1 MRINK
6 TAISVFAIALVQLGT
21 PALAQTANATP
32 AAAPTAVA
40 EVDQNAAI
48 TAFFEEYDAQQL
60 ALSPLGKSYRG
71 IKDSDYG
78 RWGDFSAAGEM
89 RAHEA
94 ERSALKEM
102 RARFDP
108 AKLSPENR
116 LSYRLFE
123 KRAERSE
130 AAYTYND
137 YGYVFD
143 QMNGAQSQLP
153 AFLINIHRVD
163 NKSDARAYVSRL
175 YGLGPGMMEAIAQ
188 AKTRA
193 AQGILPP
200 KWVYPYVI
208 NDARNVIT
216 GAPFGDGPDAP
227 LFADFKA
234 KVAKLNI
241 SQIEKDLLVA
251 DAAHALNASVKPAY
265 EALISEMTAQEKVA
279 GTDDGVWRFKDGAG
293 YYAERLANY
302 TTTNMT
308 PDEIHNLGLAQV
320 ARIHKEMGVVQKKMG
335 VKGDLQAFFN
345 YMRTEPKF
353 YAPET
358 AEGRALYLSE
368 TQKAQDAITPLLP
381 KWFGVL
387 PKAPLV
393 VKPVEA
399 FREKSAGKAFYQR
412 PSPDGS
418 RPGTYYANLYKMAD
432 MPLTEVEAL
441 FYHEGVPGHHLQLA
455 IQTELKDVPA
465 FRQFGGVTAYSEGW
479 GLYSEKLAKDM
490 GLYTDP
496 ARDFGRLQLELH
508 RAIRL
513 VVDSGLHHKRWT
525 REKAIK
531 YVEDNSADAPGGI
544 VKAIERY
551 IIYPGQATAYMVG
564 RLKISE
570 LRDKAQKALGS
581 KFDVRGFHDTVLKS
595 GPVPLDVLEEQVD
608 AWIASRK

>member
-1 MRINK
+1 MRMTT
-6 TAISVFAIALVQLGT
+6 TALSAIAIALASVSA
-21 PALAQTANATP
+21 PALAQTP
-32 AAAPTAVA
+32 APVA
-40 EVDQNAAI
+40 MAETDQNAAI
-48 TAFFEEYDAQQL
+48 MAFFEEYDAQQL
-60 ALSPLGKSYRG
+60 ARSPLSKSYRG

-78 RWGDFSAAGEM
+78 RWDDGSEEAEA
-89 RAHEA
+89 RAYDA

-108 AKLSPENR
+108 AKLSPENQ
-116 LSYRLFE
+116 LSFRLFE
-123 KRAERSE
+123 KHAARSE
-130 AAYTYND
+130 AAFKYND

-143 QMNGAQSQLP
+143 QMNGAQSQIP
-153 AFLINIHRVD
+153 AFLINIHRID
-163 NKSDARAYVSRL
+163 TKSDARAYINRL
-175 YGLGPGMMEAIAQ
+175 YGIGPGMNDAIGQ
-188 AKTRA
+188 AKSRA
-193 AQGILPP
+193 AKGIMPP

-208 NDARNVIT
+208 NDSRNVIT
-216 GAPFGDGPDAP
+216 GAPFGEGPDAP
-227 LFADFKA
+227 LFADFKG
-234 KVAKLNI
+234 KVAKLAI
-241 SQIEKDLLVA
+241 SQTEKDLLIA
-251 DAAHALNASVKPAY
+251 DAAQALNASVKPAY
-265 EALISEMTAQEKVA
+265 EALIDEMTTQEKVA
-279 GTDDGVWRFKDGAG
+279 GTDDGIWRFTDGAG

-302 TTTNMT
+302 TTTDMT
-308 PDEIHNLGLAQV
+308 PDQIHNLGLAQV
-320 ARIHKEMGVVQKKMG
+320 ARIHKEMQAVQKKMG
-335 VKGDLQAFFN
+335 VKGDLKAYFN
-345 YMRTEPKF
+345 YMRTNPKF
-353 YAPET
+353 YAPEGD
-358 AEGRALYLSE
+358 EGAALYLAE
-368 TQKAQDAITPLLP
+368 TQKAYDAINPLLP

-393 VKPVEA
+393 VKRVEA

-412 PSPDGS
+412 PAPDGS
-418 RPGTYYANLYKMAD
+418 RPGTYYANLYKMSD
-432 MPLTEVEAL
+432 MPLTEADAL

-465 FRQFGGVTAYSEGW
+465 FRKFGGVTAYSEGW

-525 REKAIK
+525 RETAIK

-570 LRDKAQKALGS
+570 LRDKAQKALGP

-608 AWIASRK
+608 GWIAQRK

>member
-1 MRINK
+1 MRI
-6 TAISVFAIALVQLGT
+6 TQSALSAVAVALVYMAT
-21 PALAQTANATP
+21 PAIAQTA
-32 AAAPTAVA
+32 AAAPVVSA

-48 TAFFEEYDAQQL
+48 MAFFDEYDAQQL
-60 ALSPLGKSYRG
+60 ARSPLGKSYRG

-78 RWGDFSAAGEM
+78 KWDDGSDAAEA
-89 RAHEA
+89 RNYEA

-108 AKLSPENR
+108 AKLSPENK

-123 KRAERSE
+123 KRAARSE
-130 AAYTYND
+130 GAYKYND
-137 YGYVFD
+137 YGYIFD
-143 QMNGAQSQLP
+143 QMNGAQSQIP
-153 AFLINIHRVD
+153 AFLINIHRID
-163 NKSDARAYVSRL
+163 TKSDARAYVNRL
-175 YGLGPGMMEAIAQ
+175 YGIGPAMTEAVGQ

-193 AQGILPP
+193 AKGIMPP

-208 NDARNVIT
+208 ADSRNVIT
-216 GAPFGDGPDAP
+216 GAPFDGGPDAP

-234 KVAKLNI
+234 KVGKLKI
-241 SQIEKDLLVA
+241 TQIEKDILIA
-251 DAAHALNASVKPAY
+251 DAAQALTNAVKPAY
-265 EALISEMTAQEKVA
+265 EALIAEMTAQEKVA
-279 GTDDGVWRFKDGAG
+279 GTDDGVWRFPDGAG

-308 PDEIHNLGLAQV
+308 PDQIHNLGLAQV
-320 ARIHKEMGVVQKKMG
+320 ARIHKEMGVVQRKMG
-335 VKGDLQAFFN
+335 VKGDLQAFFK
-345 YMRTEPKF
+345 YMRTESKF

-358 AEGRALYLSE
+358 EEGRALYLSE

-381 KWFGVL
+381 QWFGIL

-412 PSPDGS
+412 PAPDGS

-525 REKAIK
+525 REQAIK

-570 LRDKAQKALGS
+570 LRGKAQKALGK
-581 KFDVRGFHDTVLKS
+581 KFDIRGFHDTVLKS

-608 AWIASRK
+608 AWVASRK

>member
-1 MRINK
+1 MRITQ
-6 TAISVFAIALVQLGT
+6 TALSAVAVALVYMAT
-21 PALAQTANATP
+21 PAIAQTA
-32 AAAPTAVA
+32 AAAPVA
-40 EVDQNAAI
+40 SVEVDQNAAI
-48 TAFFEEYDAQQL
+48 KAFFEEYDAQQL
-60 ALSPLGKSYRG
+60 ARSPLSKSYRG

-78 RWGDFSAAGEM
+78 KWDDGSDAAEA
-89 RAHEA
+89 RNYEA

-108 AKLSPENR
+108 AKLSPENK

-123 KRAERSE
+123 KRAARSE
-130 AAYTYND
+130 GAYKYND
-137 YGYVFD
+137 YGYIFD
-143 QMNGAQSQLP
+143 QMNGAQSQIP
-153 AFLINIHRVD
+153 AFLINIHRID
-163 NKSDARAYVSRL
+163 TKSDARAYVNRL
-175 YGLGPGMMEAIAQ
+175 FGIGPAMTEAVGQ

-193 AQGILPP
+193 AKGIMPP

-208 NDARNVIT
+208 ADSRNVIT
-216 GAPFGDGPDAP
+216 GAPFDGGPDAP

-234 KVAKLNI
+234 KVGKLKI
-241 SQIEKDLLVA
+241 TQIEKDILIA
-251 DAAHALNASVKPAY
+251 DAAQALTKAVKPAY
-265 EALISEMTAQEKVA
+265 EALIAEMTAQEKVA
-279 GTDDGVWRFKDGAG
+279 GTDDGVWRFPDGAG
-293 YYAERLANY
+293 YYAERIANY

-308 PDEIHNLGLAQV
+308 PDQIHELGLAQV

-335 VKGDLQAFFN
+335 VKGDLQAFFK

-358 AEGRALYLSE
+358 EEGRALYLSE

-381 KWFGVL
+381 KWFGIL

-412 PSPDGS
+412 PAPDGS

-525 REKAIK
+525 REQAIK

-570 LRDKAQKALGS
+570 LRGKAQKALGK
-581 KFDVRGFHDTVLKS
+581 KFDIRGFHDTVLKS

>member
-1 MRINK
+1 MRITK
-6 TAISVFAIALVQLGT
+6 IAISALAIAWVQLGT
-21 PALAQTANATP
+21 PAMAQTTAPAPAT
-32 AAAPTAVA
+32 AAV

-48 TAFFEEYDAQQL
+48 KAFFEEYDAQQL
-60 ALSPLGKSYRG
+60 ARSPLGKSYRG

-78 RWGDFSAAGEM
+78 KWDDGSDEAEARYYD
-89 RAHEA
+89 A

-102 RARFDP
+102 RARFNP
-108 AKLSPENR
+108 AKLNSENQ
-116 LSYRLFE
+116 LSFRLFE
-123 KRAERSE
+123 KRAARSE
-130 AAYTYND
+130 AAFKYND

-143 QMNGAQSQLP
+143 QMNGAQSQIP

-163 NKSDARAYVSRL
+163 TKSDARAYVNRL
-175 YGLGPGMMEAIAQ
+175 YGIGPAMTQAISQ
-188 AKTRA
+188 AKARA
-193 AQGILPP
+193 AKGIMPP
-200 KWVYPYVI
+200 KWVFPYVI
-208 NDARNVIT
+208 SDARNVIS

-227 LFADFKA
+227 LYADFKG
-234 KVAKLNI
+234 KVAKLKI
-241 SQIEKDLLVA
+241 SQTEKDLLIA
-251 DAAHALNASVKPAY
+251 DAAQALNASVKPAY
-265 EALISEMTAQEKVA
+265 EALIAEMRAQEKVA
-279 GTDDGVWRFKDGAG
+279 GTDDGVWRFPDGAG
-293 YYAERLANY
+293 YYAERLSNY

-308 PDEIHNLGLAQV
+308 PDQIHNLGLAQV
-320 ARIHKEMGVVQKKMG
+320 ARIHKEMRVVQKKMA
-335 VKGDLQAFFN
+335 VKGDLQAFFK

-368 TQKAQDAITPLLP
+368 TQKAQDAVTPLLP

-418 RPGTYYANLYKMAD
+418 RPGTYYANLYTMAD

-525 REKAIK
+525 REQAIK

-570 LRDKAQKALGS
+570 LRDKAQKALGK
-581 KFDVRGFHDTVLKS
+581 KFDIRGFHDTVLKS

-608 AWIASRK
+608 AWIATRK

>member
-6 TAISVFAIALVQLGT
+6 TAISAVAIALVHIGT
-21 PALAQTANATP
+21 PALAQTANAAP
-32 AAAPTAVA
+32 VAAPAAVA

-48 TAFFEEYDAQQL
+48 KAFFEEYDAQQL

-78 RWGDFSAAGEM
+78 RWGDFSNAGEM
-89 RAHEA
+89 RANDA

-130 AAYTYND
+130 AAFTYND

-188 AKTRA
+188 AKSRA

-200 KWVYPYVI
+200 KWVFPYVI

-241 SQIEKDLLVA
+241 SQIEKDLLIA
-251 DAAHALNASVKPAY
+251 DAAQALNASVKPAY

-412 PSPDGS
+412 PAPDGS

-551 IIYPGQATAYMVG
+551 IIFPGQATAYMVG

-570 LRDKAQKALGS
+570 LRDKAQKALGP

-608 AWIASRK
+608 AWIAVRK

>member
-1 MRINK
+1 MRLK
-6 TAISVFAIALVQLGT
+6 TTISALAIAFASVSA
-21 PALAQTANATP
+21 PAYAQTA
-32 AAAPTAVA
+32 AAAAAT
-40 EVDQNAAI
+40 ETDQNAAI
-48 TAFFEEYDAQQL
+48 MAFFEEYDAEQL
-60 ALSPLGKSYRG
+60 ARSPLSKSYRG
-71 IKDSDYG
+71 IKDGDYG
-78 RWGDFSAAGEM
+78 KWDDGSDEAEA
-89 RAHEA
+89 RANDA

-102 RARFDP
+102 KARFDP

-123 KRAERSE
+123 KRAARTE
-130 AAYTYND
+130 AAFKYND

-143 QMNGAQSQLP
+143 QMNGAQSQIP
-153 AFLINIHRVD
+153 AFLINIHRID
-163 NKSDARAYVSRL
+163 TKSDARAYVNRL
-175 YGLGPGMMEAIAQ
+175 YGIGPGLTEAIGQ
-188 AKTRA
+188 AKARA
-193 AQGILPP
+193 AKGIMPP

-208 NDARNVIT
+208 NDSRNVIT
-216 GAPFGDGPDAP
+216 GAPFGEGPDAP

-234 KVAKLNI
+234 KVAKLAI
-241 SQIEKDLLVA
+241 SQTEKDLLIA
-251 DAAHALNASVKPAY
+251 DAAQALTASVKPAY
-265 EALISEMTAQEKVA
+265 EALIAEMTAQEKVA
-279 GTDDGVWRFKDGAG
+279 GTDDGIWRFPDGAG

-308 PDEIHNLGLAQV
+308 PDEIHALGLAQV
-320 ARIHKEMGVVQKKMG
+320 ARIHKEMQAVQKKMG
-335 VKGDLQAFFN
+335 VKGDLKAYFN
-345 YMRTEPKF
+345 YMRTTPKF
-353 YAPET
+353 YAPEGD
-358 AEGRALYLSE
+358 EGATLYLAE
-368 TQKAQDAITPLLP
+368 TQKAQNAITPLLP
-381 KWFGVL
+381 QWFGTL

-393 VKPVEA
+393 VKRVEA

-412 PSPDGS
+412 PAPDGS

-465 FRQFGGVTAYSEGW
+465 FRKFGGVTAYSEGW

-525 REKAIK
+525 REQAIK

-570 LRDKAQKALGS
+570 LRDKAQKALGA

-608 AWIASRK
+608 AWIAARK

>member
-1 MRINK
+1 MRITK
-6 TAISVFAIALVQLGT
+6 TAISGLAIALAYVAS
-21 PALAQTANATP
+21 PAIAQTTAT
-32 AAAPTAVA
+32 APTAA
-40 EVDQNAAI
+40 AKVDQNAAI

-60 ALSPLGKSYRG
+60 ALSPLSKSYRG

-78 RWGDFSAAGEM
+78 RWGDFTNAAEA
-89 RAHEA
+89 RANDA
-94 ERSALKEM
+94 ARSALKEM

-108 AKLSPENR
+108 AQLTPENR

-123 KRAERSE
+123 KRAERNE
-130 AAYTYND
+130 AAFKYND

-143 QMNGAQSQLP
+143 QMNGAQSELP

-175 YGLGPGMMEAIAQ
+175 YGIGPGMNQAIEQ
-188 AKTRA
+188 AKARA
-193 AQGILPP
+193 GQGIMPP

-216 GAPFGDGPDAP
+216 GAPFDSGPDAP
-227 LFADFKA
+227 LFADFKG
-234 KVAKLNI
+234 KVGKLNI
-241 SQIEKDLLVA
+241 SQIEKDLLIA
-251 DAAHALNASVKPAY
+251 DAAQALNSAVKPAY

-293 YYAERLANY
+293 YYTERLANY

-308 PDEIHNLGLAQV
+308 PEQIHQLGLAQV

-335 VKGDLQAFFN
+335 VKGDLQAFFK

-368 TQKAQDAITPLLP
+368 TQKAKDAITPLLP
-381 KWFGVL
+381 KWFGTL
-387 PKAPLV
+387 PQAPLV

-399 FREKSAGKAFYQR
+399 FREKSAGKAFYQS
-412 PSPDGS
+412 PAPDGS
-418 RPGTYYANLYKMAD
+418 RPGSYYANLYKMAD

-455 IQTELKDVPA
+455 IQTELKGVPA
-465 FRQFGGVTAYSEGW
+465 FRKFGGVTAYSEGW

-513 VVDSGLHHKRWT
+513 VVDSGLHYKRWS
-525 REKAIK
+525 RETAIK

-564 RLKISE
+564 RLKISD
-570 LRDKAQKALGS
+570 LRDKAQKALGK
-581 KFDVRGFHDTVLKS
+581 KFDIRGFHDTVLKS

>member
-1 MRINK
+1 MRITK
-6 TAISVFAIALVQLGT
+6 IAISALAIAWVQLGT
-21 PALAQTANATP
+21 PAMAQTTAPAPAT
-32 AAAPTAVA
+32 AAV

-48 TAFFEEYDAQQL
+48 KAFFEEYDAQQL
-60 ALSPLGKSYRG
+60 ALSPLGKAYRG

-78 RWGDFSAAGEM
+78 RWGDFSTAGEM
-89 RAHEA
+89 RAQAA

-116 LSYRLFE
+116 LSFRLFE

-130 AAYTYND
+130 AAYKYSD

-163 NKSDARAYVSRL
+163 TKSDARAYVSRL

-188 AKTRA
+188 AKSRVA
-193 AQGILPP
+193 KGIMPP
-200 KWVYPYVI
+200 KWVFPYVI

-227 LFADFKA
+227 LYADFKG
-234 KVAKLNI
+234 KVAKLKI
-241 SQIEKDLLVA
+241 SQTEKDLLIA
-251 DAAHALNASVKPAY
+251 DAAQALNASVKPAY
-265 EALISEMTAQEKVA
+265 EALIAEMTAQEKVA

-320 ARIHKEMGVVQKKMG
+320 ARIHKEMRVVQKKMG
-335 VKGDLQAFFN
+335 VKGDLQAYFN

-368 TQKAQDAITPLLP
+368 TQKAQDAVTPLLP

-399 FREKSAGKAFYQR
+399 FREKSAGKAFYQS

-441 FYHEGVPGHHLQLA
+441 FYHEGVPGHHMQRA

-479 GLYSEKLAKDM
+479 GLYAEKLGKDM

-525 REKAIK
+525 REQAIK

-564 RLKISE
+564 RLKISD
-570 LRDKAQKALGS
+570 LRDKAQKALGK
-581 KFDVRGFHDTVLKS
+581 KFDIRGFHDTVLKS

-608 AWIASRK
+608 GWIASRK